1 MAGGRHGASTAGRG
15 HVVAGEIDRMDS
27 GVPKPGAQGPSRPGM
42 HGGRSPPA
50 AYDAG
55 ERSWGKTEQWDLSVI

>member
-1 MAGGRHGASTAGRG
+1 M
-15 HVVAGEIDRMDS
+15 AGEIDRADS
-27 GVPKPGAQGPSRPGM
+27 GVPKPGARGPSWPGM